1 MDIGV
6 SMKEMIGIG
15 ASWASARDVW
25 CVGLRVHDSI
35 KLQHIGRLD
44 FWRFSLGSF
53 SAVYAFV
60 LFSPINNV
68 ACDFHSIQSDKC
80 IMLEQI
86 KLCC

>member
-6 SMKEMIGIG
+6 SMKRIIGIG

-25 CVGLRVHDSI
+25 CVGLVVHDSI

-44 FWRFSLGSF
+44 IWRLSLGSF

-60 LFSPINNV
+60 SFSPINNV
-68 ACDFHSIQSDKC
+68 ACDFRPMQSDKSN
-80 IMLEQI
+80 MLEQL
-86 KLCC
+86 KLYC